1 MSKTGKNVIGV
12 LHPGAM
18 GTSLAAALVKVG
30 HRVYWASENRSVES
44 AQRATANKLHDC
56 KTLASL
62 CKECNVIFSVCPP
75 SEALTVAQAIA
86 ASGFNGTYVDCNAV
100 SPSTSNSVADVMT
113 AVDIDYVDGG
123 VIGPPAWSEG
133 TTRLFLSGPKA
144 DEIAELFSGSLMGT
158 VNLGEKTDTA
168 SAMKMAYAAWTKGS
182 SALLLSVFALA
193 EHHNLGD
200 ALKKEWGLSQP
211 GLDKKLST
219 AAIGN
224 APKAW
229 RFVGEMQ
236 QIAAT
241 LEDAGQN
248 PGAFT
253 SASDIYAAMSAFKTS
268 NSEDIT
274 VAAVVQSIID
284 GKKQT

>member
-1 MSKTGKNVIGV
+1 VSKTGKSVIGV

-44 AQRATANKLHDC
+44 AQRATAYKLHDC
-56 KTLASL
+56 RTLASL

-75 SEALTVAQAIA
+75 SEALTVARATA

-113 AVDIDYVDGG
+113 SVDIDYVDGG

-144 DEIAELFSGSLMGT
+144 DEIAELFSGSLMDT

-182 SALLLSVFALA
+182 SALLAKRYWWGNQNHTFKQ
-193 EHHNLGD
+193 EIEFRN
-200 ALKKEWGLSQP
+200 WGLIKSCLRLLLATPRKPGVLSEKCSRSPRPLKMLVRIPGHLIRHLMFTLRCFLLKHRTLKTSQSQP
-211 GLDKKLST
+211 LF
-219 AAIGN
+219 N
-224 APKAW
+224 
-229 RFVGEMQ
+229 R
-236 QIAAT
+236 
-241 LEDAGQN
+241 
-248 PGAFT
+248 
-253 SASDIYAAMSAFKTS
+253 
-268 NSEDIT
+268 
-274 VAAVVQSIID
+274 
-284 GKKQT
+284 